1 VTPEQLLLLLAVFVL
16 VALINVLVRALKKRF
31 EIAGAQEAGSEA
43 PNVPPH
49 GRTLPAALVARGRE
63 PRGILLSTPSKP
75 PVLSPARGWRPRVR
89 VGSMREARRAIAL
102 IAVLGPCRGLE
113 PPSLVGR
120 RGERNA

>member
-1 VTPEQLLLLLAVFVL
+1 MTLEQVLILAVFVL
-16 VALINVLVRALKKRF
+16 VPLINVLMRALKKRF

-63 PRGILLSTPSKP
+63 PRGILPSTPSKP
-75 PVLSPARGWRPRVR
+75 PVLSPARGRRPRVR

>member
-31 EIAGAQEAGSEA
+31 EIAGAQEAGSDA

-75 PVLSPARGWRPRVR
+75 PVLSPARGRRPRVR